1 MRQIEFKEIIF
12 LSNYFNHHQKPV
24 SDELYKRLKNK
35 YLFIETAQ
43 MTDDR
48 KKLGWGVEEY
58 PPYVITSNEFYG
70 KEAFYKEQ
78 IDKAEVV
85 IIGSAPEEYIKNRI
99 QKNKLVLKYSER
111 MLKKGLKICKYPIRF
126 IRWQKANPY
135 NKNIYM
141 LCASAYTC
149 GDFAIYGVL
158 LGRCFKWGYFPETKK
173 YDIEK
178 LLELKKQ
185 NSKVSILWTARLID
199 WKHPEIAIE
208 IAERLKNDGYSFE
221 LNMIGTGEYES
232 MAKQWISEKDLS
244 KNVNLLGAMSP
255 ESVRN
260 YMEKADIFLFTSDF
274 NEGWGAVLNESMNS
288 ACAVVASHAIGA
300 APYLIEDGIN
310 GLLYKNGDIDG
321 LYQRVVKL
329 IKNPLLRENL
339 GREAYFTMIN
349 TWNAEN
355 AAKRLLTLKDALINK
370 KNTELFAEGP
380 CSKANILLNGWYKK

>member
-1 MRQIEFKEIIF
+1 
-12 LSNYFNHHQKPV
+12 
-24 SDELYKRLKNK
+24 
-35 YLFIETAQ
+35 

-48 KKLGWGVEEY
+48 KKLGWGIKEY

-70 KEAFYKEQ
+70 KEAFYKDQ

-85 IIGSAPEEYIKNRI
+85 IVGSAPEEYIKDRVKN
-99 QKNKLVLKYSER
+99 NKLVLKYSER
-111 MLKKGLKICKYPIRF
+111 MLKKGLKIWKYPIRF

-158 LGRCFKWGYFPETKK
+158 LGKCFKWGYFPETKK

-178 LLELKKQ
+178 LIELKRK

-199 WKHPEIAIE
+199 WKHPEIAVE
-208 IAERLKNDGYSFE
+208 IAEKLKNAGYDFE

-232 MAKQWISEKDLS
+232 IVKQWILEKDLTE
-244 KNVNLLGAMSP
+244 NVNLLGAMSP

-260 YMEKADIFLFTSDF
+260 YMEKTDIFLFTSDF

-321 LYQRVVKL
+321 LYQRVVQL
-329 IKNPLLRENL
+329 MENPLFRENL
-339 GREAYFTMIN
+339 GREAYRTMVN

>member
-1 MRQIEFKEIIF
+1 MSQNEIKNIIF
-12 LSNYFNHHQKPV
+12 LSNYFTHHQKPL
-24 SDELYKRLKNK
+24 SDELFGNLGKGYM
-35 YLFIETAQ
+35 FIETVQ
-43 MTDDR
+43 MTDER
-48 KKLGWGVEEY
+48 KKMGWGLDEH
-58 PPYVITSNEFYG
+58 PSYVVSSQDFY
-70 KEAFYKEQ
+70 EREDYYKEL
-78 IDKAEVV
+78 IDRAETV
-85 IIGSAPEEYIKNRI
+85 ILGSAPEEYIKNRV
-99 QKNKLVLKYSER
+99 KNNKLVFKYSER
-111 MLKKGLKICKYPIRF
+111 MLKKGLKIWKYPIRF

-158 LGRCFKWGYFPETKK
+158 LGKCFKWGYFPETKK

-178 LLELKKQ
+178 LIELKRK

-199 WKHPEIAIE
+199 WKHPEIAVE
-208 IAERLKNDGYSFE
+208 IAEKLKNDGYDFE

-232 MAKQWISEKDLS
+232 IVKQWILEKDLTE
-244 KNVNLLGAMSP
+244 NVNLLGAMSP

-260 YMEKADIFLFTSDF
+260 YMEKTDLFLFTSDF

-310 GLLYKNGDIDG
+310 GLLYKNGDIAG
-321 LYQRVVKL
+321 LYQRVVQL
-329 IKNPLLRENL
+329 MENPLFRENL
-339 GREAYFTMIN
+339 GREAYRTMVN